1 MIYKYQTEF
10 AQELTD
16 AWIDGKDTHV
26 RTTIRNL
33 KNKAQSAY
41 IAGEVV
47 YNLVQQVE
55 IAEAARFVVF
65 MHPDNA

>member
-1 MIYKYQTEF
+1 MYKYQEAF

-16 AWIDGKDTHV
+16 AWIEDKDTHV

-33 KNKAQSAY
+33 KNKAQAAY

-47 YNLVQQVE
+47 YNLIQQVSVS
-55 IAEAARFVVF
+55 EAARFILF
-65 MHPDNA
+65 MHPNNA